1 MTFGGALDNSA
12 DGLNPSLAVL
22 ICSAADV
29 CRKPLI
35 HALVQIDQHLS
46 PGYKPLSNN
55 DVLGEIVDLRAR
67 LECRDSDGQ
76 RCQEHD
82 LELEIYPSGED
93 LNLMLSWWNQEE
105 RPLLWQGQHPVW
117 MDGETG
123 KRCVAPAD
131 GAPLEALARR
141 LRALLVDLRAD
152 R

>member
-1 MTFGGALDNSA
+1 MAQSP
-12 DGLNPSLAVL
+12 DGLNPSFAAL

-35 HALVQIDQHLS
+35 HALVQVDQQFSSDHNQRS
-46 PGYKPLSNN
+46 IN
-55 DVLGEIVDLRAR
+55 DALGEMVDLRAR
-67 LECRDSDGQ
+67 LECRDSDGH
-76 RCQEHD
+76 RCHEHD
-82 LELEIYPSGED
+82 LELEIYPSGDD

-123 KRCVAPAD
+123 KRCAAPAD

-141 LRALLVDLRAD
+141 LRALIVGSQG
-152 R
+152 